1 MKENISPYKT
11 LETMGILCAACLV
24 FGLLLK
30 VQALIYVALALLLM
44 GLFVKSPAALVTRAW
59 LKFAEVLGSINTR
72 IILSVVFFVLLTPIA
87 LVYRMIHG
95 DFMGLRR
102 REKAGTY
109 FSEREHAYSPRDLTN
124 PW

>member
-1 MKENISPYKT
+1 MKEDISPYKT

-24 FGLLLK
+24 FGLVLK
-30 VQALIYVALALLLM
+30 IPTLVYIALALLLT
-44 GLFVKSPAALVTRAW
+44 GLFLKRPAALITRAW
-59 LKFAEVLGSINTR
+59 LKFAEILGGINTR

-87 LVYRMIHG
+87 MVYRMIHG

-102 REKAGTY
+102 RENAGTY
-109 FSEREHAYSPRDLTN
+109 FTEREHAYGPRDLTN